1 MTKWLSLKRAPVLLD
16 DFNCN
21 VKSLIFLF
29 MLPFELVAYSYS
41 CTDNDHVIISITQ

>member
-21 VKSLIFLF
+21 VKRLI
-29 MLPFELVAYSYS
+29 VI
-41 CTDNDHVIISITQ
+41 HVTF